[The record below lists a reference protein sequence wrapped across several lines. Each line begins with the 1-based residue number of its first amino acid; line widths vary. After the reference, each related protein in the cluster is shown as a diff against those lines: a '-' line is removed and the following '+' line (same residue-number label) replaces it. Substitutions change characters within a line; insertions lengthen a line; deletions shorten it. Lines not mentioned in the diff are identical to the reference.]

1 MLSTS
6 NLSAAQAETYYTKED
21 YYSSEEVAHPTK
33 WMGKGAAALGLSGT
47 VSQHEFSSL
56 LSGQAPDGQSLSG
69 KVVDP
74 EKRRAATDFTFS
86 APKSVSIAALVQG
99 DARVLAAHHQAVSKA
114 LSVLESR
121 YAQTRISTEA
131 GRQKVTTGNLTAAV
145 FTHSTNREAEP
156 QLHSHCVVM
165 NATQLP
171 DGRWFSFSNESAI
184 ANKKLLGQI
193 YQNELAI
200 ALQQQGYQ
208 IESKAHGQFELKG
221 YSPALLQTFS
231 TRRQQILTLIED
243 WEATGSEN
251 NLALREMATL
261 VSRKR
266 KPKELDE
273 GVLQRG
279 WQALIQLKSLGLPD
293 LPKAE
298 PQFKQG
304 SVSTE
309 ALIDSAIQHCGERE
323 SVFRQTK
330 LERFIFEH
338 QLGQAR
344 FDEIEAAIA
353 SNPKLIRVE
362 EGKFT
367 TQVALNLEL
376 NTLQLMQQGQGAVNE
391 IAKAAIINDYL
402 ATSSLNVEQQKAV
415 EISATTTDQITA
427 WQGVAGAGKT
437 YALNILKELAQA
449 NGLSVR
455 GLAPSA
461 EAAHRLGESLGIET
475 ETVAGLLVSQ
485 PLDEPPKPSLWIV
498 DEAGLLSMKDAHV
511 LLRRA
516 ALEQARVL
524 LVGDTRQLSAVEAG
538 NPFKSLQA
546 GGMTTAYLETH
557 RRQQSQVL
565 RSAVEL
571 VAQGQIDNGIQL
583 LEQAECVREIAEAEK
598 RSQQVAQD
606 YLSLPAAE
614 REKTLILAGTN
625 QERLDLTQ
633 KIRAKLQIE
642 GDLGPDSFI
651 LQSLRRKDL
660 TTAQSSYA
668 SAYAPGD
675 VLVPVQ
681 DYRLQ
686 GLYRA
691 EKYAVLT
698 VDQDANRLIL
708 ETPSGS
714 VLSINPAQCP
724 RKTVFTTQ
732 ALPIAVGDR
741 LRWTRN
747 NRQANVRNGQTVVAT
762 QIEPDGSATVM
773 DADGKT
779 RVIQLSGK
787 QYLDYAWVSTT
798 YSSQGKTANRVL
810 ALLGNTTH
818 RETFYVAISR
828 AKHEL
833 TLYTAGR
840 EALMRLAQV
849 SRAKENVSDYVPL
862 FEQVNHHDQP
872 RQYPQ
877 PIARI
882 DARALGG
889 NIGDRIAEQLA
900 AIAGRDSGEHSTG
913 NVPGARRSRF
923 ERGFGDLTATLKQ
936 QLEPLSGAVAEYRE
950 QRSLLECTGDFAGAA
965 TTINRGLKQLE
976 QSAQDRTRLAAAVD
990 GLLKAF
996 GQQNRRQR
1004 EVEQSEAVD
1013 VEGSSRFIGANSG
1026 VEGDIPSPSPP
1037 PEVSTRERY
1046 FQMWQQYS
1054 REVSCSNP
1062 AELDFKV
1069 GRRAFEAGV
1078 SHKEI
1083 ALMLAAGSPTV
1094 THMMQGGRK
1103 SQATKYVNQVARLS
1117 CQDLQK
1123 RIQKKTR
1130 SHQLEIGD

>member
-21 YYSSEEVAHPTK
+21 YYSSEEAAHPTK
-33 WMGKGAAALGLSGT
+33 WVGKGAAALGLSGT

-69 KVVDP
+69 KVVNP

-99 DARVLAAHHQAVSKA
+99 DEWVLAAHHQAVSKA
-114 LSVLESR
+114 LSVLEER
-121 YAQTRISTEA
+121 YAQTRVSTA
-131 GRQKVTTGNLTAAV
+131 VGRQKVTTGNLTAAV
-145 FTHSTNREAEP
+145 FTHSTSREAEP

-184 ANKKLLGQI
+184 AHKKLLGQI
-193 YQNELAI
+193 YQNELAV
-200 ALQQQGYQ
+200 ALKQQGYQ
-208 IESKAHGQFELKG
+208 IEPKAHGQFELKG
-221 YSPALLQTFS
+221 YSPELLQTFS
-231 TRRQQILTLIED
+231 TRRQQILKLIEQ

-279 WQALIQLKSLGLPD
+279 WQALIQLKNLELPD

-298 PQFKQG
+298 PQSDRE
-304 SVSTE
+304 SVSAP

-330 LERFIFEH
+330 LVQFIFKH
-338 QLGQAR
+338 QLGQAG
-344 FDEIEAAIA
+344 FDEIEAEIA
-353 SNPKLIRVE
+353 SHPELIRVE

-367 TQVALNLEL
+367 TQAALNLEL
-376 NTLQLMQQGQGAVNE
+376 NTLRLMQQGQGAVNE
-391 IAKAAIINDYL
+391 IANTAIVHDYL
-402 ATSSLNVEQQKAV
+402 TATSLNPEQQKAV
-415 EISATTTDQITA
+415 EISATTTDQILA

-437 YALNILKELAQA
+437 YALNALKELARTQ
-449 NGLSVR
+449 GHVVR
-455 GLAPSA
+455 GFAPSA
-461 EAAHRLGESLGIET
+461 EAAHGLGEALGIET
-475 ETVAGLLVSQ
+475 ATVAGLLASQ
-485 PLDEPPKPSLWIV
+485 SVDEPPQPTLWIV
-498 DEAGLLSMKDAHV
+498 DEAGLLSMQDAHA

-516 ALEQARVL
+516 TLERARVL

-571 VAQGQIDNGIQL
+571 VAQGQISDGIQL
-583 LEQAECVREIAEAEK
+583 LEREDCVREIREVEE

-606 YLSLPAAE
+606 YLRLSAAE

-625 QERLDLTQ
+625 QERLELTQ
-633 KIRAKLQIE
+633 KIRVGLQIE
-642 GDLGPDSFI
+642 GELGSDRFV

-660 TTAQSSYA
+660 TTAQASYA

-681 DYRLQ
+681 DYRRQ

-691 EKYAVLT
+691 EKYTVLT
-698 VDQDANRLIL
+698 VDQNANQLTL
-708 ETPSGS
+708 ETPGGS
-714 VLSINPAQCP
+714 LLSVDPAQCP
-724 RKTVFTTQ
+724 RTTAYTTQ
-732 ALPIAVGDR
+732 LIPISVGDK

-747 NRQANVRNGQTVVAT
+747 NRQASVRNGQTIMVT
-762 QIEPDGSATVM
+762 EIEPDGRAKVI
-773 DADGKT
+773 DAEGKT
-779 RVIQLSGK
+779 RAIDLTGK

-818 RETFYVAISR
+818 REAFYVAISR

-833 TLYTAGR
+833 TLYAAGR
-840 EALMRLAQV
+840 EELMRLAQV

-862 FEQVNHHDQP
+862 FEQVKTDEQP
-872 RQYPQ
+872 QQHPYH
-877 PIARI
+877 IARI
-882 DARALGG
+882 DVRALGG
-889 NIGDRIAEQLA
+889 SIGKRVAEQLA
-900 AIAGRDSGEHSTG
+900 AVAGRDASEYPAGDA
-913 NVPGARRSRF
+913 PRARRA
-923 ERGFGDLTATLKQ
+923 ELGRGFGDLTAALEQ
-936 QLEPLSGAVAEYRE
+936 QLEPLSRSVADYRE
-950 QRSLLECTGDFAGAA
+950 QRELLECTGDLAGAA
-965 TTINRGLKQLE
+965 QAINRSLEQLE
-976 QSAQDRTRLAAAVD
+976 QSASGGTRLAATVD
-990 GLLKAF
+990 RLLAKL
-996 GQQNRRQR
+996 GQK
-1004 EVEQSEAVD
+1004 
-1013 VEGSSRFIGANSG
+1013 IGRPESDLTALKG
-1026 VEGDIPSPSPP
+1026 IEPSP
-1037 PEVSTRERY
+1037 RERY
-1046 FQMWQQYS
+1046 LDLWEQYA
-1054 REVSCSNP
+1054 EGLP
-1062 AELDFKV
+1062 ADRLELRV
-1069 GRRAFEAGV
+1069 ARRALQDGILP
-1078 SHKEI
+1078 KEVT
-1083 ALMLAAGSPTV
+1083 LMLVAGSTTV
-1094 THMMQGGRK
+1094 RQLYETTGKQQAMKFAMHMVKTAVANQAQRRQG
-1103 SQATKYVNQVARLS
+1103 TT
-1117 CQDLQK
+1117 K
-1123 RIQKKTR
+1123 RI
-1130 SHQLEIGD
+1130 SLEIEPDL